1 MVEKLS
7 KINFDKLVD
16 GYKDDFG
23 MYQVLDKNGK
33 VVDKKTMDQFSDEEL
48 IELMEDLVWGRA
60 LDERTMILNRQ
71 GALSNYATAG
81 GQEASQFGTLKG
93 LEEGDFL
100 VPGYRDIGVSIKHG
114 LPMYQAFMWYR
125 GHVGGN
131 KLSED
136 LEMMVPQVVVAG
148 GITHAMGVAFAKKR
162 NGEKNVV
169 MAFTG
174 DSATS
179 EGDFYEGINF
189 AGAYGVPL
197 IVVVQNNG
205 YGISVP
211 VHEQTAAETLAQ
223 KGVAAGVASIQ
234 VDGIDP
240 VATYAATKK
249 AREYAL
255 ENNKPVLIETMT
267 YRYGPHT
274 MSDDPTK
281 YRTDEELESWKKK
294 DPIIRL
300 KAYLEEKE
308 LWNEAREEEI
318 REEVNQEAKEAIEK
332 MNEETDMTIVE
343 LLENMYE
350 VNPQNVQEQINEY
363 KEKEQ
368 E

>member
-1 MVEKLS
+1 MDHSGKLL
-7 KINFDKLVD
+7 F
-16 GYKDDFG
+16 
-23 MYQVLDKNGK
+23 Q
-33 VVDKKTMDQFSDEEL
+33 L
-48 IELMEDLVWGRA
+48 IKCISRA
-60 LDERTMILNRQ
+60 
-71 GALSNYATAG
+71 
-81 GQEASQFGTLKG
+81 
-93 LEEGDFL
+93 FL
-100 VPGYRDIGVSIKHG
+100 
-114 LPMYQAFMWYR
+114 
-125 GHVGGN
+125 
-131 KLSED
+131 
-136 LEMMVPQVVVAG
+136 
-148 GITHAMGVAFAKKR
+148 
-162 NGEKNVV
+162 
-169 MAFTG
+169 
-174 DSATS
+174 
-179 EGDFYEGINF
+179 
-189 AGAYGVPL
+189 
-197 IVVVQNNG
+197 
-205 YGISVP
+205 
-211 VHEQTAAETLAQ
+211 
-223 KGVAAGVASIQ
+223 
-234 VDGIDP
+234 